1 MIWNIENKVTH
12 KIDTW
17 YSKEE
22 KMKLNFTMSEL
33 IKSDTAAKYGI
44 DNMPHSKEVLDNLL
58 LLVINV
64 LQPLREYVNK
74 PIIITSG
81 YRSLPLNTKVGG
93 VNNSQHLTGQAADFV
108 IQGMSV
114 DEAYKS
120 VINSGIM
127 YDQLIQEGSW
137 VHVSYNAKGN
147 RKKHF
152 YA

>member
-1 MIWNIENKVTH
+1 MIWVKENYKGKQV
-12 KIDTW
+12 W

-33 IKSDTAAKYGI
+33 IKSDTATKYGI

-81 YRSLPLNTKVGG
+81 YRSLPLNVKVGG
-93 VNNSQHLTGQAADFV
+93 VSNSQHLTGQAADFV

-114 DEAYKS
+114 DEAYKA
-120 VINSGIM
+120 VINSGII
-127 YDQLIQEGSW
+127 YDQLIQDGNW
-137 VHVSYNAKGN
+137 VHVSYNVKGN